1 MASSHQPTQ
10 IVSRHR
16 TSEGVVT
23 YARRA
28 DGGMSV
34 SVEPWASSTRPLAG
48 HRGATCAATPDV
60 RRAQRPRDGSVPP
73 ARIALVVTGPRPH
86 RSALVAARRI
96 ALARGADLRVVVAY
110 EPPAAPFP
118 ATATTTGEREVETR
132 ARTALDR
139 RGLGDAEVVTA
150 GHLLDAVRSLAA
162 SVDEV
167 LVAPGGSGPLGGGSW
182 GRARRLERRLAREL
196 PVPVHLVGREG

>member
-96 ALARGADLRVVVAY
+96 ALARGADLFLCEGYSHRRIRWHMCLEDLADHEQQLHCARLVLTHMSPEALVA
-110 EPPAAPFP
+110 
-118 ATATTTGEREVETR
+118 TNDGEHVWERAHTLTR
-132 ARTALDR
+132 AA
-139 RGLGDAEVVTA
+139 
-150 GHLLDAVRSLAA
+150 
-162 SVDEV
+162 
-167 LVAPGGSGPLGGGSW
+167 
-182 GRARRLERRLAREL
+182 
-196 PVPVHLVGREG
+196 